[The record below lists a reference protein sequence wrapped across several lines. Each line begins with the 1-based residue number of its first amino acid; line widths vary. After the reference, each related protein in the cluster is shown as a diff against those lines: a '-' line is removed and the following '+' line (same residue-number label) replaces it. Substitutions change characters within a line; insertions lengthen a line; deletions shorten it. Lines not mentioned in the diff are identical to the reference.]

1 MPIHRSL
8 TVIAL
13 LLWAVSGMAEEA
25 SSDTP
30 AAEEQAPVIPAEA
43 EDAETAEN
51 SENVPPDGTDGRS
64 PSESAEASDEPM
76 GDTDADGESGQVRLE
91 LNKLSALDDA
101 CRAYVVARNQT
112 EADFDQLRADIV
124 MFDADGIVNKR
135 LAVDLAPLPAGKTS
149 LKVFD
154 IGGLACDDIGQM
166 LLNQILDCRDAD
178 GERENCLADIS
189 VRARGP
195 VPFIK

>member
-1 MPIHRSL
+1 MPIHRLL
-8 TVIAL
+8 TVIAF
-13 LLWAVSGMAEEA
+13 LLWAVSGTAEES
-25 SSDTP
+25 SSDQP
-30 AAEEQAPVIPAEA
+30 VADEQAPVIPAEA
-43 EDAETAEN
+43 DDAEDSPAPDRAE
-51 SENVPPDGTDGRS
+51 GRS
-64 PSESAEASDEPM
+64 PSESAAATNKPM
-76 GDTDADGESGQVRLE
+76 GDTQGDDAPRQVRLE

-112 EADFDQLRADIV
+112 DTDFDQLRADVV

-178 GERENCLADIS
+178 GDREDCLADIS

>member
-8 TVIAL
+8 ALIAL
-13 LLWAVSGMAEEA
+13 LLWAVSGTAEES
-25 SSDTP
+25 SSDQP
-30 AAEEQAPVIPAEA
+30 VADEQAPVIPAEA
-43 EDAETAEN
+43 DNAEDGPDPGPDRAE
-51 SENVPPDGTDGRS
+51 GRS
-64 PSESAEASDEPM
+64 PSESAAATDKPM
-76 GDTDADGESGQVRLE
+76 GDTQDDDGPRQVRLE

-112 EADFDQLRADIV
+112 EADFDQLRADVV

-178 GERENCLADIS
+178 GDRENCLADIS

>member
-1 MPIHRSL
+1 MPIHRLL
-8 TVIAL
+8 TVIAF
-13 LLWAVSGMAEEA
+13 LLWAVSGTAEES
-25 SSDTP
+25 SSDQP
-30 AAEEQAPVIPAEA
+30 VADEQAPVIPAEA
-43 EDAETAEN
+43 DDAEDSPAPDRAE
-51 SENVPPDGTDGRS
+51 GRS
-64 PSESAEASDEPM
+64 PSESAAATDKPM
-76 GDTDADGESGQVRLE
+76 GDTQGDDAPRQVRLE

-112 EADFDQLRADIV
+112 DTDFDQLRADVV

-178 GERENCLADIS
+178 GDREDCLADIS